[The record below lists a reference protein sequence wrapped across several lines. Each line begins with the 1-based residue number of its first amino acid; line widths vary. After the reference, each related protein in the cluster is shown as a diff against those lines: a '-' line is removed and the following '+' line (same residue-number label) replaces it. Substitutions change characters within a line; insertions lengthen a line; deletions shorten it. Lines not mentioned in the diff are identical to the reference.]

1 MLAHLCAA
9 NVASYTNGA
18 HVLAFLGMLV
28 YFFFFLWPGISFY
41 WRVIMDPDGFPVD
54 IRKVVTHGS

>member
-1 MLAHLCAA
+1 MLAHLFAA

-28 YFFFFLWPGISFY
+28 YFFSLAGDLLLLEGDYGSRRIPGRY
-41 WRVIMDPDGFPVD
+41 
-54 IRKVVTHGS
+54 